1 MPKKKVDQQT
11 NLENILKAVHSLP
24 DLIRKPNPLYESMIC
39 HVIEGTDKIVH
50 IDVNAMGLKEKT
62 VLHSLRESIK
72 KHPEYKSKVTVAER
86 QKQLFLVKL

>member
-1 MPKKKVDQQT
+1 MVKKKVEPQT
-11 NLENILKAVHSLP
+11 NLDDILKAVHSLP
-24 DLIRKPNPLYESMIC
+24 ERLREPNPLYKSMID
-39 HVIEGTDKIVH
+39 HVIEGTDKIVR

-72 KHPEYKSKVTVAER
+72 KHPEYKTKVTVAER